1 MSDVIVIKRECQRCP
16 AVDEVPIT
24 AEDLKAGKVGM
35 PAPAN
40 KPPRY
45 EMKIDGKTAFTYS
58 HLCPAC
64 ENMISRAID
73 DMGKKREKKT
83 SRRSRRDD

>member
-1 MSDVIVIKRECQRCP
+1 MSDTIVIKRECQRCP

-24 AEDLKAGKVGM
+24 AEDIKSGKLGT
-35 PAPAN
+35 PAPPN
-40 KPPRY
+40 KPPKY
-45 EMKIDGKTAFTYS
+45 EMRINGKVAFSYD
-58 HLCPAC
+58 HLCPGC
-64 ENMISRAID
+64 ENLISRSID

>member
-1 MSDVIVIKRECQRCP
+1 MSDTIVIKRECQRCP

-24 AEDLKAGKVGM
+24 AEEIKSGKVGV
-35 PAPAN
+35 PTPKD
-40 KPPRY
+40 KPPKY
-45 EMKIDGKTAFTYS
+45 QMMINGKPAFSYD

-64 ENMISRAID
+64 DNLITRAID

-83 SRRSRRDD
+83 SRRQRRDD